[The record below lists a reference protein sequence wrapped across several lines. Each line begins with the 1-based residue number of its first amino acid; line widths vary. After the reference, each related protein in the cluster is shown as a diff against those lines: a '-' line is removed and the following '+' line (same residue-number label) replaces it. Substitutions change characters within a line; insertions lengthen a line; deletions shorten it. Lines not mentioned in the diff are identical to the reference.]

1 MKTLKQILE
10 SDEYYG
16 KIELW
21 DYQTIIKSLKE
32 WLQQKRGDIGNKIYS
47 DSRVV
52 AETIFDELSEELEEK
67 H

>member
-32 WLQQKRGDIGNKIYS
+32 WLQQKQQELTNL
-47 DSRVV
+47 
-52 AETIFDELSEELEEK
+52 ETLQHQIIARFINELLEELEEK
-67 H
+67 Y